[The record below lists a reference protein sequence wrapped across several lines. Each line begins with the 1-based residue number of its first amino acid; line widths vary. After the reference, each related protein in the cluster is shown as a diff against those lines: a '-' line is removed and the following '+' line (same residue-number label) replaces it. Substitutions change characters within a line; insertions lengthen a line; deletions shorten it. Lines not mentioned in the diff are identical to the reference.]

1 MYVIAGDQKSY
12 EEITKLDKR
21 VRERGGAIWDGVVEE
36 DTFEEGLLNID
47 PNGVMKWGMQ
57 FSGTAVFS
65 AEIFSPPWSIISC
78 NFSALPSL
86 H

>member
-1 MYVIAGDQKSY
+1 MYVIAGDHKSY
-12 EEITKLDKR
+12 EEIMKLDKR
-21 VRERGGAIWDGVVEE
+21 VREQGGAIWDGVVEE
-36 DTFEEGLLNID
+36 DIFEEGLLNRD
-47 PNGVMKWGMQ
+47 PNGVTKWGMQ

-65 AEIFSPPWSIISC
+65 AETFSPPWSIISC